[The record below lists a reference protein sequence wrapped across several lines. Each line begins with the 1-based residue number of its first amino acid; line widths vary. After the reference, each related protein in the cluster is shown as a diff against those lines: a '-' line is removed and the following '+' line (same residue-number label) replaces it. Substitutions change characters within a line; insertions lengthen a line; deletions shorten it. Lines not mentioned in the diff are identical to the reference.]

1 MRRPIVFDEY
11 EVVAIL
17 NSPEALTALIDYHE
31 TQSTYADAIGES
43 ELDEFIE
50 RHDKRREELEALRT
64 RAETER
70 AARCA

>member
-17 NSPEALTALIDYHE
+17 KSPEALTALIDYHE
-31 TQSTYADAIGES
+31 MQSTYADAVGES
-43 ELDEFIE
+43 ELDEFIAA
-50 RHDKRREELEALRT
+50 HDKRREELQALR
-64 RAETER
+64 AKVETGR